1 MTETLTLALAFS
13 EALPAAVT
21 QAMAF
26 PLALPMSLATAPAL
40 LAKLPAADT
49 SCGPCT
55 WTASMIA
62 GMFVCT
68 VATSAVMLALAIALH
83 CRVTVGGVHMAVR
96 FAWPEHEPWHCA
108 LVVHMAGLMVPS
120 HLGAVTATLQ
130 PPLQLAIAP
139 QLTPPDAV
147 TLQLPLHDPA
157 QVPLQWAGVPGVIMQ
172 AASHLPLQ
180 VPVHIPVLGI
190 PVPPIAVQVPLQLPM
205 QLPLHSIE
213 PPVGGVHM
221 PVQSASQEPVH
232 CAWTVADPRRWR
244 SPCTS
249 RCSSR

>member
-1 MTETLTLALAFS
+1 
-13 EALPAAVT
+13 
-21 QAMAF
+21 
-26 PLALPMSLATAPAL
+26 MSLTTAEAL

-62 GMFVCT
+62 GMFRCT

-96 FAWPEHEPWHCA
+96 FAWPEHAPWQFTFDEH
-108 LVVHMAGLMVPS
+108 LAGVMVPS
-120 HLGAVTATLQ
+120 HFGAVTATLQ

-147 TLQLPLHDPA
+147 TLQLPLHVPA

-180 VPVHIPVLGI
+180 VPLHIPVLGM

-205 QLPLHSIE
+205 HVPVQSIE
-213 PPVGGVHM
+213 PPVGGVHI
-221 PVQSASQEPVH
+221 PVQSASQEPWH
-232 CAWTVADPRRWR
+232 IAETVAEP
-244 SPCTS
+244 SHVAFAMHIPLQLPLS
-249 RCSSR
+249 